1 MESNTESEEIPDTEV
16 ITTEQGMF
24 SALTLILIGDNMAV
38 SEESKMRWQS
48 QDWKDLTSIQ
58 NKWYAHQDI
67 MTITGMMN
75 HDQFIDHVERYR
87 KHDKE
92 MSGMFKQ
99 E

>member
-1 MESNTESEEIPDTEV
+1 
-16 ITTEQGMF
+16 
-24 SALTLILIGDNMAV
+24 MAV

-58 NKWYAHQDI
+58 NKWYANQDI

-87 KHDKE
+87 KHDRE
-92 MSGMFKQ
+92 MSAMFKQ